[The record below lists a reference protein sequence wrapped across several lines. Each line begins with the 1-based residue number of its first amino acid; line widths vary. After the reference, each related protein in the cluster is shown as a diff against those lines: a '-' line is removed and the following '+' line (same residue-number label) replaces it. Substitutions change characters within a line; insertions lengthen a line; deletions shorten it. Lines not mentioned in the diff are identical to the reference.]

1 MGYNRLRRNVA
12 REKSA
17 INETSTHWTQTL
29 IVIGIFA
36 LLTGLAVVGDWVLLD
51 TDSPRRLSL
60 PWMFAVF
67 SGAFAIIAT
76 FAVWTARS
84 LGLPSFLLLSP
95 LSARRR
101 WWRFAVYGV
110 GTGLLIGLTNGL
122 YLSTTGAPF
131 RLTPVYNLDSH
142 LKVFALA
149 ARSALSEETMF
160 RLFAIPFLASL
171 GMRFYGWRPSF
182 GFESGPAAPP
192 RHPVRTPRRLVVIS
206 LIVSAFMFGMAH
218 TGTPVFASVFG
229 VVLGISYLRGGWES
243 AVTAHF
249 LGNYLLFAGLYL

>member
-1 MGYNRLRRNVA
+1 MRYNGSGRNVA
-12 REKSA
+12 REKPA
-17 INETSTHWTQTL
+17 INEARTHWTQTL
-29 IVIGIFA
+29 IVVGVFA
-36 LLTGLAVVGDWVLLD
+36 FLTGLAVVADWVLLD

-67 SGAFAIIAT
+67 SGAFAITAT

-110 GTGLLIGLTNGL
+110 GTGVLIWLTNDL
-122 YLSTTGAPF
+122 YLSTAGA

-160 RLFAIPFLASL
+160 RLFAIPFVASL

-182 GFESGPAAPP
+182 GFESGPGAPP
-192 RHPVRTPRRLVVIS
+192 RHPVRTPRRLVVIA

-218 TGTPVFASVFG
+218 IGNPVFASVFG

-249 LGNYLLFAGLYL
+249 LGNYLLFAELYL